1 MARLAGGK
9 GWRRTMTLTIDLPP
23 DLERRLQEE
32 AARRGQAPSDFA
44 RAVLEDRLMD
54 RNRAAM
60 ALLDQWLAEPPAE
73 EDENWEELQ
82 AALEADHPSHR
93 KLFSE

>member
-1 MARLAGGK
+1 
-9 GWRRTMTLTIDLPP
+9 MTLTIDLPP
-23 DLERRLQEE
+23 ELERRLQEE
-32 AARRGQAPSDFA
+32 AARRGQAPADFA

-73 EDENWEELQ
+73 EDETWGEFQ
-82 AALEADHPSHR
+82 AALEADHPSNR